1 MYRGYRKMTDY
12 KYLDNYMQL
21 WKKYVQSADNVRTI
35 LNEAHDYLSDNQIEY
50 FTELLARFEEK
61 QELYYNKV
69 INELTLIDDT
79 EMNKDVKVHD
89 WAKFHKQI

>member
-1 MYRGYRKMTDY
+1 MTDY

-21 WKKYVQSADNVRTI
+21 WKKYVQSAANVRTI

-50 FTELLARFEEK
+50 LTELLSRFEGK
-61 QELYYNKV
+61 RRLYYCNV
-69 INELTLIDDT
+69 IYELTRIHDT
-79 EMNKDVKVHD
+79 EMDKDVKVHD

>member
-1 MYRGYRKMTDY
+1 MTDY

-35 LNEAHDYLSDNQIEY
+35 LNEAYDYLSDSQIEY
-50 FTELLARFEEK
+50 FSELLARFEEK

-69 INELTLIDDT
+69 IDELTRIDDT
-79 EMNKDVKVHD
+79 EINKDVKS
-89 WAKFHKQI
+89 

>member
-1 MYRGYRKMTDY
+1 MYGGYRKMTDY

-35 LNEAHDYLSDNQIEY
+35 LNEAHDYLSENQIEY

-61 QELYYNKV
+61 QELYYDKV
-69 INELTLIDDT
+69 IDELARIDDT
-79 EMNKDVKVHD
+79 EINKGFKS
-89 WAKFHKQI
+89 

>member
-12 KYLDNYMQL
+12 KYLDNYIQL
-21 WKKYVQSADNVRTI
+21 WKKYVQSADNVRKI
-35 LNEAHDYLSDNQIEY
+35 LNETHDYLSDNQIER

-69 INELTLIDDT
+69 IDELTRIDDT
-79 EMNKDVKVHD
+79 EINKDVKS
-89 WAKFHKQI
+89 

>member
-1 MYRGYRKMTDY
+1 MIDY

-35 LNEAHDYLSDNQIEY
+35 LNEARNHLSDYQIEY
-50 FTELLARFEEK
+50 LTELLSRFEGK
-61 QELYYNKV
+61 RELYYCKV
-69 INELTLIDDT
+69 IYELARIDDT
-79 EMNKDVKVHD
+79 EMDKDVKVHD

>member
-1 MYRGYRKMTDY
+1 MYRGDRKMTDY

-35 LNEAHDYLSDNQIEY
+35 LNEAHDYLPDNQIEY

-61 QELYYNKV
+61 QELYYDQV
-69 INELTLIDDT
+69 IDELTRIDDT
-79 EMNKDVKVHD
+79 EINKGFKS
-89 WAKFHKQI
+89 

>member
-1 MYRGYRKMTDY
+1 MYGGYRKMTDY

-50 FTELLARFEEK
+50 FAELLARFEEK

-69 INELTLIDDT
+69 IDELTRIDDT
-79 EMNKDVKVHD
+79 EINKDVKS
-89 WAKFHKQI
+89 

>member
-1 MYRGYRKMTDY
+1 MTDY

-50 FTELLARFEEK
+50 FAELLARFEEK

-69 INELTLIDDT
+69 IDELTRIDDT
-79 EMNKDVKVHD
+79 EINKDVKS
-89 WAKFHKQI
+89 

>member
-1 MYRGYRKMTDY
+1 MYGGYRKMTDY

-35 LNEAHDYLSDNQIEY
+35 LNAAHDYLSENQNEY
-50 FTELLARFEEK
+50 FTELLAMFEEK

-69 INELTLIDDT
+69 IDELTRIDDT
-79 EMNKDVKVHD
+79 EINKDVKS
-89 WAKFHKQI
+89 

>member
-1 MYRGYRKMTDY
+1 MYGGYRKMTDY

-35 LNEAHDYLSDNQIEY
+35 LNEAHGYLSDNQIEY

-69 INELTLIDDT
+69 IDELTRIDDT
-79 EMNKDVKVHD
+79 EINKDVKS
-89 WAKFHKQI
+89 

>member
-1 MYRGYRKMTDY
+1 MDRGYRKMTDY

-35 LNEAHDYLSDNQIEY
+35 LNEAYDYLSDSQIEY
-50 FTELLARFEEK
+50 FSELLARFEEK

-69 INELTLIDDT
+69 IDELTRIDDT
-79 EMNKDVKVHD
+79 EINKDVKS
-89 WAKFHKQI
+89 

>member
-35 LNEAHDYLSDNQIEY
+35 LNEVHDYLSDNQIEY

-69 INELTLIDDT
+69 IDELTRIDDT
-79 EMNKDVKVHD
+79 EINKDVKS
-89 WAKFHKQI
+89 

>member
-1 MYRGYRKMTDY
+1 MYGGYRKMTDY
-12 KYLDNYMQL
+12 RYLDNYMQL

-50 FTELLARFEEK
+50 FAELLARFEEK

-69 INELTLIDDT
+69 IDELTRIDDT
-79 EMNKDVKVHD
+79 EINKDVKS
-89 WAKFHKQI
+89 